1 MAIIP
6 EIPAIILNLPI
17 TLTIIA
23 ITRYVIGFK
32 TWKTYPTLA
41 LTLALFAIN
50 QASPNILASLSVWT
64 LLTVIIIGT
73 ALATRKVLQKFT
85 MNYYARIATMYLG
98 ATVMSLIA
106 LVVLNALNIGF
117 SISNQFLGIGIFLI
131 GSTIDELATL
141 LYKKDRQ
148 EFIRRTVST
157 LAISLICG
165 LLTIWPWWN
174 RTIAGHQEILLFV
187 LLADVVVA
195 AWSALRLTEYL
206 RFASLSKN

>member
-6 EIPAIILNLPI
+6 EIPAIIINLPI
-17 TLTIIA
+17 ILTIIA

-50 QASPNILASLSVWT
+50 QASPNILASLSVWA
-64 LLTVIIIGT
+64 LLTITIVGT
-73 ALATRKVLQKFT
+73 ALATRKILQKFT

-106 LVVLNALNIGF
+106 LVVLDALNIGF
-117 SISNQFLGIGIFLI
+117 SISNQFLGISIFLI

-174 RTIAGHQEILLFV
+174 RTIVGHQEILLFI